1 MSDKLPEIL
10 STPGNIDTA
19 HWFNNLSKESAE
31 IAAKPGSVV
40 ELAKS
45 QEIWFCDIP
54 FTQVFSNMK
63 GNYQACCF
71 GANQNKHSVNNTT
84 IKEWMEESEYMN
96 SIREEMLDPNSD
108 HKATD
113 RICKRCKD
121 EEGKFGRSRRT
132 NCLKLHGDDKRFWDA
147 TTKAIENYKAL
158 GNTWIFEERNCEIQL
173 KIWGSQCNLDCHMCD
188 HKNSTTRFKVA
199 KEGGV
204 WSSVIFSGK
213 KGEVGNN
220 TTFKQEEKHIQKH
233 INRSY
238 NLDEI
243 IDEIVEL
250 SPYIRSIKIIGGES
264 TIMKKQYK
272 MLDALIAVDQAKNIK
287 IKFQTNLYQMKSG
300 KHNMFKY
307 IPQFLGITMV
317 ASIDGIGKYND
328 YMRRQ
333 SHWEQIEANLNM
345 LGSDAHP
352 NTKVDFNSTIGF
364 LSILRFYEVIEY
376 CEGNPSVTRI
386 NWNYI
391 EGPKHLR
398 PNNLPRKIKDAL
410 IPKYEGHP
418 DLIGALEKEAEPDC
432 DIQEV
437 FKYLLDQDKHYIGTP
452 HELHLFEVFPELE
465 EYYVINI

>member
-10 STPGNIDTA
+10 STPGNINTD

-45 QEIWFCDIP
+45 QEIWFCEIP
-54 FTQVFSNMK
+54 FTQVFSSIK
-63 GNYQACCF
+63 GNYSACCF
-71 GANQNKHSVNNTT
+71 GADQNKHTVNNTT

-96 SIREEMLDPNSD
+96 SIRVEMLDPNSD

-113 RICKRCKD
+113 HICRRCKD
-121 EEGKFGRSRRT
+121 EEAKFGRSRRT
-132 NCLKLHGDDKRFWDA
+132 NVLKLHGDDKRFWDA
-147 TTKAIENYKAL
+147 TSRAIENYKAL

-173 KIWGSQCNLDCHMCD
+173 KVWGSQCNLDCHMCD

-204 WSSVIFSGK
+204 WSNVIFGSSRGD
-213 KGEVGNN
+213 GEVGDNR
-220 TTFKQEEKHIQKH
+220 TLKQAEAGIKKH

-238 NLDEI
+238 NLTEI
-243 IDEIVEL
+243 IAEIVEL
-250 SPYIRSIKIIGGES
+250 SPYIRSIKVIGGES

-376 CEGNPSVTRI
+376 CEGNPAVTRI

-391 EGPKHLR
+391 EAPKHLK

-418 DLIGALEKEAEPDC
+418 DLIGALEKEATTR
-432 DIQEV
+432 IT
-437 FKYLLDQDKHYIGTP
+437 FI
-452 HELHLFEVFPELE
+452 
-465 EYYVINI
+465 

>member
-54 FTQVFSNMK
+54 FTQVFSQIS
-63 GNYQACCF
+63 GTYQACCF
-71 GANQNKHSVNNTT
+71 GAEQKEHTVNNTT

-108 HKATD
+108 HIATD
-113 RICKRCKD
+113 HICRRCKS
-121 EEGKFGRSRRT
+121 EEAKFGRSRRT
-132 NCLKLHGDDKRFWDA
+132 NVLKLHGDDKSFWDA
-147 TTKAIENYKAL
+147 TTRAIENYKAL

-173 KIWGSQCNLDCHMCD
+173 KVWGSQCNLDCHMCNHD
-188 HKNSTTRFKVA
+188 NSTTRTKVA
-199 KEGGV
+199 EEGV
-204 WSSVIFSGK
+204 WNDIIFDGK
-213 KGEVGNN
+213 LGNRQHL
-220 TTFKQEEKHIQKH
+220 TYDQKMH
-233 INRSY
+233 KIRKVINRSY
-238 NLDEI
+238 NLTEI
-243 IDEIVEL
+243 IAEIVEL

-272 MLDALIAVDQAKNIK
+272 MLDGLIAVDQAKNIK

-300 KHNMFKY
+300 KHNMFNY

-333 SHWEQIEANLNM
+333 SHWEQIEANLDL

-376 CEGNPSVTRI
+376 CEGNPAVTRI

-391 EGPKHLR
+391 ESPKHLR

-418 DLIGALEKEAEPDC
+418 DLIGALEKEAESDC

-437 FKYLLDQDKHYIGTP
+437 FKYLLDQDKYYIGTP
-452 HELHLFEVFPELE
+452 HELHLFEVYPELE
-465 EYYVINI
+465 EYYVKP